1 MKIYLD
7 AKGAIVGRVGSVA
20 CKELLKGKEVVII
33 NAEKAIISGDRAEI
47 KSTLHW
53 WITLGGIGLKGP
65 KVSRYP
71 DMFMKRM
78 IRGMLPSRD
87 RSKGREAYDRLRCY
101 VGNGPLTADE
111 LKQVKIAA
119 SSVKKPVKYVVL
131 GEVVKEI

>member
-1 MKIYLD
+1 MN
-7 AKGAIVGRVGSVA
+7 
-20 CKELLKGKEVVII
+20 KEV
-33 NAEKAIISGDRAEI
+33 
-47 KSTLHW
+47 LHW
-53 WITLGGIGLKGP
+53 WITLGGVGLKGP

-71 DMFMKRM
+71 DLFMKRM

>member
-7 AKGAIVGRVGSVA
+7 AKGAVVGRIGSVA

-33 NAEKAIISGDRAEI
+33 NAEKSIISGDRAEI
-47 KSTLHW
+47 RNNLHW
-53 WITLGGIGLKGP
+53 WITLGGVGLKGP

-71 DMFMKRM
+71 DRFMKRM

-101 VGNGPLTADE
+101 IGNGDLSAEE
-111 LKQVKIAA
+111 LKQVKTVANA
-119 SSVKKPVKYVVL
+119 VKKPIKYVVL
-131 GEVVKEI
+131 GEIVKEI

>member
-7 AKGAIVGRVGSVA
+7 EKGAVVGRIGSVA

-33 NAEKAIISGDRAEI
+33 NAEKSIISGDRAEI
-47 KSTLHW
+47 RNNLHW
-53 WITLGGIGLKGP
+53 WITLGGVGLKGP

-71 DMFMKRM
+71 DRFMKRM

-101 VGNGPLTADE
+101 IGNGDLSAEE
-111 LKQVKIAA
+111 LKQVKTVANA
-119 SSVKKPVKYVVL
+119 VKKPIKYVVL
-131 GEVVKEI
+131 GEIVKEI

>member
-7 AKGAIVGRVGSVA
+7 ARGAVVGRIGSVA

-33 NAEKAIISGDRAEI
+33 NAEKSIISGDRAEI
-47 KSTLHW
+47 RNNLHW
-53 WITLGGIGLKGP
+53 WITLGGVGLKGP

-71 DMFMKRM
+71 DRFMKRM

-101 VGNGPLTADE
+101 IGNGDLSAEE
-111 LKQVKIAA
+111 LKQVKTVANA
-119 SSVKKPVKYVVL
+119 VKKPIKYVIL
-131 GEVVKEI
+131 GEIVKEI

>member
-7 AKGAIVGRVGSVA
+7 AKGAILGRVGSVA

-33 NAEKAIISGDRAEI
+33 NAEKAIISGDRKRI
-47 KSTLHW
+47 IDDLHW

-71 DMFMKRM
+71 DFFMKRM

-87 RSKGREAYDRLRCY
+87 RAKGREAYDRLRCY
-101 VGNGPLTADE
+101 VGNGELTAEE
-111 LKQVKIAA
+111 LKQVKTVPNA
-119 SSVKKPVKYVVL
+119 VKKPVKYVVL
-131 GEVVKEI
+131 GEVVKFI

>member
-7 AKGAIVGRVGSVA
+7 ARGAVVGRIGSVA

-33 NAEKAIISGDRAEI
+33 NAEKSIISGDRAEI
-47 KSTLHW
+47 RNNLHW
-53 WITLGGIGLKGP
+53 WITLGGVGLKGP

-71 DMFMKRM
+71 DRFMKRM

-101 VGNGPLTADE
+101 IGNGDLSAE
-111 LKQVKIAA
+111 GLQVC
-119 SSVKKPVKYVVL
+119 SVLVAIHFCYFWICHDL
-131 GEVVKEI
+131 SL